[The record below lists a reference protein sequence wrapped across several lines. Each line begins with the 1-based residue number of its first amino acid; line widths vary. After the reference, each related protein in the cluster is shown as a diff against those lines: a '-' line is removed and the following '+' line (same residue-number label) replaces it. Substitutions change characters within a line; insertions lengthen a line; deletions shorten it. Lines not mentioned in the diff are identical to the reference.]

1 MPDLDA
7 QVKNE
12 GVRILRLCKDLS
24 EFILSGQARKT
35 YLVETEH
42 FLEYIKKSLEAIDEF
57 VKQTITK
64 EMPPPLAKVRLKG
77 FDLIREGLSW
87 IYIFVKEAIDA
98 DTLSIPYSL
107 IIFLNYVATE
117 LQKPE
122 KVSLVVLGS
131 SDLMYYKY
139 NLKNLRNLTR
149 HIASK
154 VIKDYPVLPED
165 IGVLKFPYCAA
176 QEVLV
181 NCILFHEMGHYIY
194 EKTNLE
200 QQFLHDIESNLTTF
214 VQDNKIIEELKP
226 KDPDLAFKK
235 LFIYVGGLMS
245 SWADEIFADI
255 VAIRILG
262 PAFHFALLVLE
273 QILRTDIK
281 RNRNFSRT
289 HPADDFRFKI
299 HAKWLNKGIWD
310 DIIKDRKPDVFDR
323 LKECEKL
330 EFEKE
335 DFSISC
341 EPPLGEDK
349 DLKEKL
355 HTWMFEE
362 FEKMVVKVEEEA
374 LAKTA
379 GQEPISDFNK
389 NKNESNDSLIT
400 KALEHGVVPSTVY
413 DKKKQKRHPNPTTI
427 LNSGFFFYL
436 GNMDSLLEKVES
448 SDSDIDKRMN
458 YEKRLNQWLAKAIE
472 DWQILLMEN
481 KL

>member
-7 QVKNE
+7 QVRNE
-12 GVRILRLCKDLS
+12 GARILRLCKDLS

-35 YLVETEH
+35 YLDETKD
-42 FLEYIKKSLEAIDEF
+42 FLEYIKQSLKAIDEF
-57 VKQTITK
+57 VRQTINK
-64 EMPPPLAKVRLKG
+64 EMAPPLTKVRLKG

-107 IIFLNYVATE
+107 IIFLNHTATE
-117 LQKPE
+117 LQKPK

-131 SDLMYYKY
+131 SNLMYYKY
-139 NLKNLRNLTR
+139 NLKHLRNLTR
-149 HIASK
+149 HLEST

-165 IGVLKFPYCAA
+165 FGVLKFPYCAA

-200 QQFLHDIESNLTTF
+200 QQFLNDIESNLTKF
-214 VQDNKIIEELKP
+214 VQDNRVIEKLKP
-226 KDPDLAFKK
+226 KDPELACNK

-262 PAFHFALLVLE
+262 PAFHFACLVLE
-273 QILRTDIK
+273 QILPTVID

-310 DIIKDRKPDVFDR
+310 DIIRNRTPDVFDR
-323 LKECEKL
+323 LKNCEKL
-330 EFEKE
+330 EFEKK
-335 DFSISC
+335 DFGISC

-362 FEKMVVKVEEEA
+362 FEKLVVKVEKEI
-374 LAKTA
+374 LSKTA

-472 DWQILLMEN
+472 DWQILLLEN